1 MNWKRSRWRIWGQAS
16 QSHFSLMFTNA
27 CTSTISWKWL
37 ASAAIRKKAVFF
49 KTFESLCS
57 TSKIFIFSSNC
68 WRLITLY
75 SQKPFFYNIGGENYT
90 LDCIKHGMLRGNKRK
105 PGYLQRVLSSSDP
118 KINKVPNVSPLY
130 LTFQYIMSDPRVL
143 FICLDYPDFVENVSV
158 ISGNGKSDLNESLD

>member
-1 MNWKRSRWRIWGQAS
+1 
-16 QSHFSLMFTNA
+16 
-27 CTSTISWKWL
+27 
-37 ASAAIRKKAVFF
+37 
-49 KTFESLCS
+49 
-57 TSKIFIFSSNC
+57 
-68 WRLITLY
+68 
-75 SQKPFFYNIGGENYT
+75 
-90 LDCIKHGMLRGNKRK
+90 MLRGNKRK